1 MAASVAFGYTLMLR
15 RTSMRRVL
23 SFVMASAILLAGVAL
38 TGFEIVRSDG
48 VRPFVLFGALVMVV
62 IINMRFVS
70 RSAVQPDRNPVSGA
84 FGPMA
89 MTCTSVF
96 GGWSPLKS

>member
-15 RTSMRRVL
+15 RTSMRRFL
-23 SFVMASAILLAGVAL
+23 SFVMASAILLAGVA